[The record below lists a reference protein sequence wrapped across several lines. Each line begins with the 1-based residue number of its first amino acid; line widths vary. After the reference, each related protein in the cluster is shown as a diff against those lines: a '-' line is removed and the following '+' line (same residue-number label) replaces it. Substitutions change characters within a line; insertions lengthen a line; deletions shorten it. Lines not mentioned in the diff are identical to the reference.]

1 MICKTQSEKLYSVHW
16 TFWMIHN
23 ISSISKKGFF
33 WSGIYEGIWNDYLVS
48 VSTALYLS
56 AHHSCPSRRS
66 CCWLQKDENCKLH
79 SSKMLSKMK
88 ALRWEKGAGMHVGC
102 WRFFKVVEHVVTHD
116 GWMEETR
123 RCFFFYESHNYHCR
137 AHLSWILGGP
147 GQAPR
152 LHWYSDRLSNT
163 SGWSKWTRRGR
174 GFSNICRCPKARRR
188 PSSASSSCSGAS
200 EALGAA
206 SAHWRCSLVG
216 LADLDLLHLL
226 LARAEMCCPS
236 PSYWWRGP
244 VAARGH
250 AY

>member
-1 MICKTQSEKLYSVHW
+1 MIQ
-16 TFWMIHN
+16 N
-23 ISSISKKGFF
+23 ISSTSKNCLF

-56 AHHSCPSRRS
+56 AHHSSPSRRS

-79 SSKMLSKMK
+79 SSKTLQDESF
-88 ALRWEKGAGMHVGC
+88 ALRKRSWDARWLLEVFQGGGARCYTRWM
-102 WRFFKVVEHVVTHD
+102 D

-163 SGWSKWTRRGR
+163 SGWSKWTRPGR
-174 GFSNICRCPKARRR
+174 GFSNICRCPKARPR

-200 EALGAA
+200 GALGAA

-226 LARAEMCCPS
+226 LLARAEKCCPS

-244 VAARGH
+244 AAARGH

>member
-1 MICKTQSEKLYSVHW
+1 
-16 TFWMIHN
+16 MIHN
-23 ISSISKKGFF
+23 ISSISKKRSFLK
-33 WSGIYEGIWNDYLVS
+33 WYLRGNLKWLFSFCVNCS
-48 VSTALYLS
+48 LFKCTPQL
-56 AHHSCPSRRS
+56 P
-66 CCWLQKDENCKLH
+66 LQKILLLTAERWKLQIALLQDALQDE
-79 SSKMLSKMK
+79 SF
-88 ALRWEKGAGMHVGC
+88 ALRKRSWDARWLLEVFQGGGARCYTRWM
-102 WRFFKVVEHVVTHD
+102 D

-152 LHWYSDRLSNT
+152 LHWCSDRLSNT

-174 GFSNICRCPKARRR
+174 GFSNICRCPKARPR
-188 PSSASSSCSGAS
+188 PSSASSSCNGAS

-206 SAHWRCSLVG
+206 SARWRCSLVG

>member
-1 MICKTQSEKLYSVHW
+1 MNLSEWFRTSAQHLKIVFLKW
-16 TFWMIHN
+16 
-23 ISSISKKGFF
+23 
-33 WSGIYEGIWNDYLVS
+33 YLRGNLKWLFSFCVNCS
-48 VSTALYLS
+48 LFKCT
-56 AHHSCPSRRS
+56 PQFP
-66 CCWLQKDENCKLH
+66 LQKILLLTAERWKLQI
-79 SSKMLSKMK
+79 
-88 ALRWEKGAGMHVGC
+88 ALLQDSPRWKLCVEKKELGCTLVAGGFSRWWSTLLHTM
-102 WRFFKVVEHVVTHD
+102 D

-163 SGWSKWTRRGR
+163 SGWSKWTRPGR
-174 GFSNICRCPKARRR
+174 GFSNICRCPKARPR
-188 PSSASSSCSGAS
+188 PSSASSSCNGAS
-200 EALGAA
+200 GALGAA

-226 LARAEMCCPS
+226 LPLLARAEKCCPS

-244 VAARGH
+244 AAARGH

>member
-1 MICKTQSEKLYSVHW
+1 
-16 TFWMIHN
+16 MIHN
-23 ISSISKKGFF
+23 ISSISKKGLF

-56 AHHSCPSRRS
+56 AHHSSPPEDPAADCR
-66 CCWLQKDENCKLH
+66 
-79 SSKMLSKMK
+79 KMK
-88 ALRWEKGAGMHVGC
+88 IANCTPPRCSSRWKLCVEKKELGCTLVAGGFSRWWSTLLHTM
-102 WRFFKVVEHVVTHD
+102 D

-123 RCFFFYESHNYHCR
+123 RCFFFYESHDYHCR

-147 GQAPR
+147 GLAPR

-163 SGWSKWTRRGR
+163 SGWSKWTRPGR
-174 GFSNICRCPKARRR
+174 GFSNICRCPKARPR